1 MQNQRAKKGSYKD
14 ESQATCEHYG
24 SCTTDYVF
32 MAHLCESL
40 FAAGLQ
46 KIDDCGA
53 FYLMRLVVPSAV
65 KSAVSTGLICHNLE
79 VFISLL

>member
-1 MQNQRAKKGSYKD
+1 M
-14 ESQATCEHYG
+14 
-24 SCTTDYVF
+24 DYVF
-32 MAHLCESL
+32 VAHLCESL

-65 KSAVSTGLICHNLE
+65 KSAVSTG
-79 VFISLL
+79 